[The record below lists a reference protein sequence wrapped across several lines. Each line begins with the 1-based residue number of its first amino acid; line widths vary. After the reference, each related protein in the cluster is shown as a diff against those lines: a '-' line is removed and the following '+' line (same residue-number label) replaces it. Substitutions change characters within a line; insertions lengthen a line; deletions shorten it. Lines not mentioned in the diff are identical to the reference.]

1 MATFTKTKGEIAM
14 KVMNKHIY
22 SRFIRWLIGGCCL
35 GLTVSVTAA
44 NLNSIQP
51 DGEDNTWSSKLMS
64 PLVNVPFSLVSKDGW
79 RLESN
84 QTDKVGTL
92 HKRFQQTYMG
102 IPVFGYRIATHEQDE
117 VLKRINGVVV
127 EGLDSEIKTTLPKL
141 SKSAALNQA
150 KTAFLTTQDNSL
162 AWLFDNEKIE
172 LVIYID
178 ETSQQAKLAYYANFF
193 AQGESDLETHFT
205 KPHVIIDALDGTL
218 LKQWDGLNHDKIGIG
233 PGGNI
238 RMPNAPYYYG
248 TTPHYD
254 FLEVTVTLSPNK
266 TKICRL
272 ETANVKTV
280 IYPSISAFAYICPNN
295 NDNTINGING
305 AFSPLN
311 DVHYFGQKTFDL
323 YKNWYGIDVLPFKLQ
338 MNVLYNYNY
347 DNAFWS
353 GSQVYFG
360 DGGYY
365 FHPLVS
371 LDIVAHEI
379 SHGFTERNSK
389 LIYTE
394 QSGGINE
401 AFSDMAGA
409 TAKFYV
415 FGNDDWNIGT
425 YITKKDGPLKGNSV
439 RYMCNPSLDGSSI
452 ESADK
457 YQPGMDVHFSSGVFT
472 KAFCILAHKTS
483 WDTKKAFE
491 VMIEANRH
499 YWSAN
504 ANFQDAACGV
514 ELAAENLGYNV
525 FDVYDT
531 FLQVGVKATCG
542 VVLTSPCLA
551 TYSKETKQLTI
562 PCLQVPLYTDID
574 GKPLYTNTDG
584 QPLPLIALYS
594 AVLNMPLGFTNSQVK
609 QVSFLDWITQPS
621 ADQAKFT
628 PNTGIVEIPSIYLPA
643 HLIPDYQA
651 TPVDK
656 LTNCHVTL
664 QQLIFPHP
672 GIFNLS
678 TYSCNLGKTK

>member
-1 MATFTKTKGEIAM
+1 M

-22 SRFIRWLIGGCCL
+22 LRFIRWLIGGCCL
-35 GLTVSVTAA
+35 CISVSVTAA

-51 DGEDNTWSSKLMS
+51 DGEDNTWSSKLMN
-64 PLVNVPFSLVSKDGW
+64 PLVNVPFSFVSKDGW

-102 IPVFGYRIATHEQDE
+102 IPVFGYRIATHEQDD

-127 EGLDSEIKTTLPKL
+127 EGLDSEIKTTIPKL

-150 KTAFLTTQDNSL
+150 KTAFLNEQDNSL

-218 LKQWDGLNHDKIGIG
+218 LKQWDGLNHDKIGTG

-248 TTPHYD
+248 TTPNYD
-254 FLEVTVTLSPNK
+254 FLDVMVTISPNN

-280 IYPSISAFAYICPNN
+280 IYPNSSAFAYTCPNN
-295 NDNTINGING
+295 NDDKINRING

-323 YKNWYGIDVLPFKLQ
+323 YKNWYGVDVLPFKLQ
-338 MNVLYNYNY
+338 MNVLYSYYY

-360 DGGYY
+360 DGDYY

-389 LIYTE
+389 LIYTD

-401 AFSDMAGA
+401 AFSDMAGE

-415 FGNDDWNIGT
+415 LGNDDWNIGA
-425 YITKKDGPLKGNSV
+425 YITKKDGPLKGNPV

-472 KAFCILAHKTS
+472 KAFCILAHKTG

-491 VMIEANRH
+491 VMLEANRH

-574 GKPLYTNTDG
+574 GKPLYTNKDG

-609 QVSFLDWITQPS
+609 QASFLNWITQLS
-621 ADQAKFT
+621 TDQAKFT
-628 PNTGIVEIPSIYLPA
+628 PNTGMVEIPSIYLPA
-643 HLIPDYQA
+643 YLIPDYQA

-656 LTNCHVTL
+656 LANCHVTL
-664 QQLIFPHP
+664 QQLIFPNP

-678 TYSCNLGKTK
+678 TYSCNLSKTK